1 MLARPCIP
9 FYQFSPKEPKQVV
22 QGHVRR
28 HFCVFTYLDCMCAG
42 DGSYYSFL
50 LARCI
55 MEKRYK
61 VHTGWKVKLEIVE
74 VEKELP
80 KSVQLPNGRV
90 ERKRSEFY
98 SYYSDESEAFEF
110 AKETL
115 EKRIK
120 AAQNQLEN
128 TERNLQEFMEK
139 YNAQ

>member
-1 MLARPCIP
+1 
-9 FYQFSPKEPKQVV
+9 
-22 QGHVRR
+22 
-28 HFCVFTYLDCMCAG
+28 
-42 DGSYYSFL
+42 
-50 LARCI
+50 